1 MTVPKGAPALGG
13 WKVALGAALLGVLVG
28 ALGVSLYFNLRGG
41 AGRAQ
46 TEEVVRNYILD
57 HGEVLPEAI
66 ERMQRRQA
74 RAAVLQNREALER
87 PYRAAWAGAGNGDV
101 VMVQFFDYACP
112 YCHQVNG
119 DVERLLREDPRLKV
133 VWREYPVLGP
143 NSEAAAVA
151 SLAAAEQGRWRQFHA
166 RMFAL
171 GRPTQAVLQQAL
183 QESGVT
189 APAAPS
195 EAMRVEVT
203 RNAEMAR
210 AVGATGTPTF
220 VIGDQVLQGAVGYE
234 ALKAAIAQ
242 ARARRS

>member
-1 MTVPKGAPALGG
+1 MTDPKGAPALGG
-13 WKVALGAALLGVLVG
+13 WKVALGAALFGVLVG
-28 ALGVSLYFNLRGG
+28 ALGVSLYFNVRGG

-74 RAAVLQNREALER
+74 RAAVLQNRAALER
-87 PYRAAWAGAGNGDV
+87 PWRGAWAGAENGDV

-112 YCHQVNG
+112 YCHQING

-171 GRPTQAVLQQAL
+171 GRPTDAVRQQAI

-189 APAAPS
+189 MPAAPS
-195 EAMRVEVT
+195 EAMRAEVT
-203 RNAEMAR
+203 RNTEMAR

-234 ALKAAIAQ
+234 ALKAAVAE